1 LFVTAVVA
9 FGVMYTI
16 GTMWKPS
23 QHGFTLV
30 ELLITIAIIGIL
42 AMVVLTSLNDARIQG
57 INAKIETEMD
67 AIAKRAEVEHI
78 QSLTYD
84 SVCGSNDISQSP
96 DILRSITSI
105 NTFASSTLIC
115 NSQTTSY
122 AISVPINTTHWCI
135 DSLGTKKEI
144 PAALD
149 DTDGAEKFFCP

>member
-1 LFVTAVVA
+1 MFVNAVA
-9 FGVMYTI
+9 HLGVMYTMCMI
-16 GTMWKPS
+16 KVS
-23 QHGFTLV
+23 LQRGFTLV

-84 SVCGSNDISQSP
+84 SVCGSNGISQSP

-144 PAALD
+144 PDALD
-149 DTDGAEKFFCP
+149 DTAGAEEFF

>member
-1 LFVTAVVA
+1 LFVTAVAA

-84 SVCGSNDISQSP
+84 SVCGSNGISQSP

-144 PAALD
+144 PDALD
-149 DTDGAEKFFCP
+149 DTVGAEEFFCP